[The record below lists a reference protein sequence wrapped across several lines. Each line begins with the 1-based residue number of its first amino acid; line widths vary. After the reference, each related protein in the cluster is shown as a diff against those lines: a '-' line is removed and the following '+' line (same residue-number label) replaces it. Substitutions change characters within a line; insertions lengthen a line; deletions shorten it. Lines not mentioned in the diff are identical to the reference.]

1 MKLKI
6 CQVGEPVLRQTARPL
21 SKREILDSEIQR
33 LIDLMRETM
42 RDAPGVGL
50 AAPQIGMPLRLA
62 VIEDQPAYIE
72 KMPPGH
78 AQERQ
83 RVAVPFH
90 VIVNPR
96 LTLLTKETAGFFEGC
111 LSLSGFSAIV
121 PRALSVRVDALNE
134 KAEPVTIE
142 AHGWY
147 ARILQHEIDHLE
159 GTIYIDRMRSRTFMS
174 LDNHNRYWKDVPA
187 AELLE
192 KLADTAA
199 SEF

>member
-1 MKLKI
+1 M
-6 CQVGEPVLRQTARPL
+6 GEPVLRQTARPL
-21 SKREILDSEIQR
+21 SKQEILDGEIQR

-62 VIEDQPAYIE
+62 VIEDQAAYIE
-72 KMPPGH
+72 KMPAGH

-90 VIVNPR
+90 VIINPR
-96 LTLLTKETAGFFEGC
+96 LTLLTKETAEFFEGC

-142 AHGWY
+142 AQGWY

-187 AELLE
+187 AEVLE
-192 KLADTAA
+192 KLVDTAA
-199 SEF
+199 ASQL